1 MHFIRNNNYLLLI
14 AVLCILFT
22 VIGINKT
29 ENEIDYEKV
38 TVAEGDTLWG
48 YAVQYGKHV
57 PTEKWIQEAISLND
71 LSSTTIRIGEEL
83 RIPGGKDVNRNEMTR
98 QIAGDGQ

>member
-1 MHFIRNNNYLLLI
+1 MQFIRNNNYLLLI

-22 VIGINKT
+22 VIGISKM
-29 ENEIDYEKV
+29 ENEMAYDKV

-48 YAVQYGKHV
+48 YAVQYAKHV
-57 PTEKWIQEAISLND
+57 PREKWIQETIKLND

-83 RIPGGKDVNRNEMTR
+83 RIPGGKNVNRNEMTR
-98 QIAGDGQ
+98 QVAGVGQ